1 MRGLV
6 EVMRPIL
13 SFNYKRMGAGSSG
26 RRGRQRLGLQHSH
39 TMHLNDTSASD
50 DWGEEI

>member
-26 RRGRQRLGLQHSH
+26 RRGRQRLQHSR
-39 TMHLNDTSASD
+39 TVHLNDTSASD

>member
-26 RRGRQRLGLQHSH
+26 RRGRQRLWLQHSH

>member
-13 SFNYKRMGAGSSG
+13 SFNYKRMGARSSG
-26 RRGRQRLGLQHSH
+26 RRGRQGCVCS